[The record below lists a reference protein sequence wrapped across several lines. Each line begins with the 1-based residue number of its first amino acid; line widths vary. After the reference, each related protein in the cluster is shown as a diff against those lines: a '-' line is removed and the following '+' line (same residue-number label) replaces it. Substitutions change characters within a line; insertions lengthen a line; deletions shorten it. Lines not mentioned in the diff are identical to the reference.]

1 MPVQACTQASCGLVF
16 EDIRS
21 IQQYDVNPPCLACG
35 ASTERT
41 LAARTSPTLADPIV
55 VYRAPDGTFRF
66 PGQSISA
73 MGQRYAAA
81 GYERID
87 IRGAAD
93 MRRFESHMNA
103 RERSVMARKLE
114 RKLEA
119 REARESQSRSELRR
133 GLAQGFTLPEVD
145 PSTGRRTGRVVN
157 VKLGERGRDLVRH
170 TLQRS
175 NDKPRERTADANF
188 HNQAYSF
195 DRSNREESRDSRGRR
210 QRD

>member
-1 MPVQACTQASCGLVF
+1 MYPATPACPTCGQPTEQFHPLRGDHRLV
-16 EDIRS
+16 
-21 IQQYDVNPPCLACG
+21 
-35 ASTERT
+35 
-41 LAARTSPTLADPIV
+41 DPIV

-66 PGQSISA
+66 PGQSTSA

-81 GYERID
+81 GYERLE
-87 IRGAAD
+87 IRGAPD

-103 RERSVMARKLE
+103 RERSIMARKLE

-145 PSTGRRTGRVVN
+145 PSTGHRTGRMVN

-175 NDKPRERTADANF
+175 TDKPRERTADANF

-195 DRSNREESRDSRGRR
+195 DRSNREESRDAHGRR